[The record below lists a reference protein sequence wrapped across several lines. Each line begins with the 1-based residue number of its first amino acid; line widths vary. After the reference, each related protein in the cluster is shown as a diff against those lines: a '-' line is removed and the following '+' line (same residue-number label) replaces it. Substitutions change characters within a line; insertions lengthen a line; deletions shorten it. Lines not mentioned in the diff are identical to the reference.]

1 MVNIIKA
8 MGETKFKPRAKWWG
22 YIKDGKRYLMRYHHN
37 FAIFSATEVL
47 FSTAE
52 TRTDKAGVNFAIK
65 YFNEN
70 PSLFSDLTKEK
81 GIVATQQ
88 DVQPKMTADQLE
100 EHYFGHTISSY
111 SRKQAIEDGVL
122 VDFDAVSPG
131 IVKEAGIIFP
141 MAITRKAWQLID
153 DAVEKGGK
161 DLDGVIWDMLTMFK
175 FYAPKSTSSQME
187 FEMLIWEKH
196 VGEDRLMK
204 FKAICS
210 AGDTPEPVITIM
222 LPNEN

>member
-1 MVNIIKA
+1 MVAIIKA

-22 YIKDGKRYLMRYHHN
+22 YVKDGKRYLMRYHHN

-47 FSTAE
+47 FSNAE
-52 TRTDKAGVNFAIK
+52 TRTDKAGVNSAIK
-65 YFNEN
+65 YFKEH
-70 PSLFSDLTKEK
+70 PELFSDLTKEK
-81 GIVATQQ
+81 GDGTDVAQ
-88 DVQPKMTADQLE
+88 DVKISPPE
-100 EHYFGHTISSY
+100 EIFGHVIASY

-122 VDFDAVSPG
+122 VDFEKVSPG
-131 IVKEAGIIFP
+131 IVKEAGISYP
-141 MAITRKAWQLID
+141 MAITRVAWQLID

-161 DLDGVIWDMLTMFK
+161 DLDGVIWDMLTMFR
-175 FYAPKSTSSQME
+175 FAAQKSTGNQII

-196 VGEDRLMK
+196 VGKDRLMK

-222 LPNEN
+222 LPNED

>member
-1 MVNIIKA
+1 
-8 MGETKFKPRAKWWG
+8 MGETQFKPRAKWWG
-22 YIKDGKRYLMRYHHN
+22 YVKDGKRYLMRYHHN

-52 TRTDKAGVNFAIK
+52 TKTDKAGVNFAIK

-70 PSLFSDLTKEK
+70 PNLFSDLTKEI

-122 VDFDAVSPG
+122 VEFSSK
-131 IVKEAGIIFP
+131 ITKEAGIVHP
-141 MAITRKAWQLID
+141 VAITRTAYQLIE

-161 DLDGVIWDMLTMFK
+161 DLEGVIWDMLTMFR
-175 FYAPKSTSSQME
+175 FAAQKSTGKSHLI
-187 FEMLIWEKH
+187 FEMMIWEKH
-196 VGEDRLMK
+196 VAKDRLME

-210 AGDTPEPVITIM
+210 AGDTLDPVITIM
-222 LPNEN
+222 LPKEN

>member
-1 MVNIIKA
+1 MVAIIKA
-8 MGETKFKPRAKWWG
+8 MGETQFKPRAKWWG
-22 YIKDGKRYLMRYHHN
+22 YVKDGVRYLMRYHHN

-52 TRTDKAGVNFAIK
+52 TKTDKAGVNFAIK

-70 PSLFSDLTKEK
+70 PGLFVDLTKEK
-81 GIVATQQ
+81 GMVAIQQ

-122 VDFDAVSPG
+122 VEFDSKNT
-131 IVKEAGIIFP
+131 KEAGIKYP
-141 MAITRKAWQLID
+141 VAITRLAYQLID
-153 DAVEKGGK
+153 DAVNKGGK
-161 DLDGVIWDMLTMFK
+161 QLEGVILDMFTMFRL
-175 FYAPKSTSSQME
+175 AAQQTTSNE
-187 FEMLIWEKH
+187 TIFEMMIWEKH
-196 VGEDRLMK
+196 VATDRLMK

-222 LPNEN
+222 LPKEN